1 MFIIVVLFCSLVIVK
16 MSDDDGPPRK
26 KQRQARRQSVVK
38 LAKVKGDEHV
48 NHVGKHIPQRTI
60 GPDCRLVV
68 VTY

>member
-1 MFIIVVLFCSLVIVK
+1 